1 MKKNDPKLIHCL
13 SMFYILLATFQLPA
27 QTFPAGAQVLTFRS
41 EADDSE
47 QPYGLYLPENYNA
60 SRKYPLVIMLHGAG
74 SNHRLALR
82 RVFGKSNTAQENDVE
97 ASRTFP
103 PFRKVDY
110 IVASP
115 LARGTMGYQGIAEK
129 DVLDVLEDV
138 KMRFSVDEDRVYLTG
153 LSMGGGGTLWL
164 GLNYPDKWAA
174 LAPVCPATPIETMDL
189 TSNGSNL
196 PMHFFQGAADSVVKA
211 DSTKKWIE
219 RLKAAGTNIE
229 YAEYAGVQHNSWV
242 NAYQEGF
249 IFDWFAKHRRNRFPD
264 KIHFSSPRLK
274 HGKAWWIQL
283 ESIAV
288 GKVGHIEAHF
298 TNLNQLK
305 INTKDL
311 NAVTLYLGGHP
322 RFTSEKILQ
331 LQIDSQLLRV
341 VMMDSVSLMKEGK
354 SWRANQIYLP
364 APNTKR
370 RGAEGSL
377 VEAVSDRH
385 IYVYGTNDNPPP
397 AVLEKR
403 RLEAE
408 RAGNWSV
415 YRGEFLKRIMI
426 FPRVLSDKEVRPS
439 DWKMANLILM
449 GTAKTNLC
457 IASIAT
463 KLPVQLA
470 DTSGK
475 YGLLY
480 ILPSENNRYVVINS
494 GIPALD
500 APEAGD
506 IPTGLKR
513 MSSPMMVLAL
523 GKFKDFTLYSKNK
536 VFINSWFD
544 LNWRITPEDAA
555 ILKKTGVTF

>member
-1 MKKNDPKLIHCL
+1 
-13 SMFYILLATFQLPA
+13 
-27 QTFPAGAQVLTFRS
+27 
-41 EADDSE
+41 
-47 QPYGLYLPENYNA
+47 
-60 SRKYPLVIMLHGAG
+60 
-74 SNHRLALR
+74 
-82 RVFGKSNTAQENDVE
+82 
-97 ASRTFP
+97 
-103 PFRKVDY
+103 
-110 IVASP
+110 
-115 LARGTMGYQGIAEK
+115 
-129 DVLDVLEDV
+129 
-138 KMRFSVDEDRVYLTG
+138 
-153 LSMGGGGTLWL
+153 
-164 GLNYPDKWAA
+164 
-174 LAPVCPATPIETMDL
+174 
-189 TSNGSNL
+189 
-196 PMHFFQGAADSVVKA
+196 
-211 DSTKKWIE
+211 
-219 RLKAAGTNIE
+219 
-229 YAEYAGVQHNSWV
+229 
-242 NAYQEGF
+242 
-249 IFDWFAKHRRNRFPD
+249 
-264 KIHFSSPRLK
+264 
-274 HGKAWWIQL
+274 
-283 ESIAV
+283 
-288 GKVGHIEAHF
+288 
-298 TNLNQLK
+298 LK
-305 INTKDL
+305 ISTKDL
-311 NAVTLYLGGHP
+311 NAVTLHLGGHS

-439 DWKMANLILM
+439 DWQMANLILM

-457 IASIAT
+457 IASIAPR
-463 KLPVQLA
+463 LPVQLA

-500 APEAGD
+500 APNAGD

-513 MSSPMMVLAL
+513 MASPAMFLAL
-523 GKFKDFTLYSKNK
+523 DPFKDFTLYSKNK

-544 LNWRITPEDAA
+544 LNWRIMPEDAA
-555 ILKKTGVTF
+555 ILKKIGVTF